1 MADLGTEG
9 FTILRVSTADQV
21 ATLLRNKILSGELKP
36 GTPLQEVPLAS
47 AIGVARNTIREAMR
61 VLVYEGL
68 VRHSPRRG
76 GSVTALTEEDVAD
89 IYKLRRWIELP
100 AVDQAA
106 SLTPDDLRPLDMA
119 AELKTAVDARDW
131 NRVVEL
137 DMTFHRRLVAF
148 IGSARLDQFYR
159 TLLSELRIGLML
171 VDRITSDGARLVIDH
186 QELHELL
193 ASGRI
198 SECKEALRTHLDRA
212 ETDLK
217 SVIQSLGAN

>member
-1 MADLGTEG
+1 MPEFAAEG

-21 ATLLRNKILSGELKP
+21 AALLRDKILSGELKP
-36 GTPLQEVPLAS
+36 GTPLQEVPLAT

-76 GSVTALTEEDVAD
+76 GFVTALTEEDVTD

-100 AVDQAA
+100 AIDNVA
-106 SLTPDDLRPLDMA
+106 SLTPDDLRPLDLA
-119 AELKTAVDARDW
+119 ADLNQAVEARDW

-137 DMTFHRRLVAF
+137 DMGFHRRLVGF
-148 IGSARLDQFYR
+148 IGSTRLDQFYR

-171 VDRITSDGARLVIDH
+171 VDRTSSDGARLVTDH
-186 QELHELL
+186 QELYEMLVAGRL
-193 ASGRI
+193 A
-198 SECKEALRTHLDRA
+198 ECREALRLHLDRA
-212 ETDLK
+212 ESDLK
-217 SVIQSLGAN
+217 SVIASPPV

>member
-47 AIGVARNTIREAMR
+47 AIGVARKTIREAMR

-119 AELKTAVDARDW
+119 AELKTAR
-131 NRVVEL
+131 
-137 DMTFHRRLVAF
+137 
-148 IGSARLDQFYR
+148 
-159 TLLSELRIGLML
+159 
-171 VDRITSDGARLVIDH
+171 
-186 QELHELL
+186 
-193 ASGRI
+193 
-198 SECKEALRTHLDRA
+198 
-212 ETDLK
+212 
-217 SVIQSLGAN
+217 